1 MANVVSVQ
9 KKALTTLAIVRQAQ
23 VTVSWVGDISITKRL
38 LATFKREVCLC
49 LTLTYF

>member
-9 KKALTTLAIVRQAQ
+9 KNALTTLAIVCQAQ
-23 VTVSWVGDISITKRL
+23 VSWVGDISITKRL